1 MNASMPWVIAGIAY
15 TVLAVL
21 LTWPVAAHLSS
32 AFPHDAFDPA
42 LNAWILWWN
51 AQAVPLT
58 AHWWNAPSFWPVTG
72 ALALS
77 EHLLGITV
85 VSTPLLWLGAD
96 PVATY
101 NLVLLLSYPLTAL
114 ATHGLAF
121 AIVRRHGPAVLA
133 GLIMGFSPYRVAQLP
148 HVQMLWAFGM
158 PLALMAAHRY
168 VDTGSRRW
176 LVALGASWLMLAL
189 SNSYFL
195 LFFPVLFAAWILWF
209 AAGSLRRATSIV
221 AMWVGASLPLIP
233 ILWTYAA
240 IHRAQRLTRRF
251 DEIESFGAD
260 LTAIFTTAPDMILWR
275 RLSAPGRGEGQLFPG
290 MIALALAGAAVALAL
305 VEWRR
310 RRRSLTPDATGHARP
325 SIDVARKVL
334 AGLAIL
340 ATVVALSPLV
350 FGSWQIALAGRTM
363 ASVSSAEK
371 PMTVALALVLAA
383 FLASGT
389 CANFWQRRSP
399 AAFYTLAA
407 AAMWALS
414 WGPHPRLAGTPILF
428 RGPYALLL
436 RLPGLSEVRVPARFG
451 MLLVLCLAV
460 AAAIAFAR
468 FTAALSSRVRGLLAT
483 LAAAAVIAESWP
495 ALTIATAATPIRA
508 LQRGDLAGPVIE
520 LPLGES
526 WLDAPAQ
533 FRGIVH
539 GRPVVNG
546 YSGYAPPHYHLI
558 STALRLN
565 DVDVLTG
572 LTSTTPL
579 VVVLNR
585 REEIDR
591 WRRLVE
597 SRQAERVATE
607 DDFEI
612 YRLPLDSRP
621 RGRDSDPPLP
631 IRSIEASADLKNVGR
646 LLDGNL
652 DTIWNSERVQA
663 GGEFVILDLGASRQV
678 TALRLTSGPFIA
690 DYPRRVAIDCA
701 AGDSDAWTPC
711 WTGSVAGLLLRS
723 VLDDP
728 ATASALIP
736 IDRDGVR
743 RLRIR
748 QTAVDPMNGW
758 SIAEIAVL
766 GR

>member
-1 MNASMPWVIAGIAY
+1 MPWVIAGIAY

-21 LTWPVAAHLSS
+21 LTWPVASHLTS

-51 AQAVPLT
+51 AHAVPLT
-58 AHWWNAPSFWPVTG
+58 ARWWNAPSFWPLTG

-77 EHLLGITV
+77 EHLLGLTV

-96 PVATY
+96 PVTTY
-101 NLVLLLSYPLTAL
+101 NVVLLLSYPLTAIT
-114 ATHGLAF
+114 THGLAY
-121 AIVRRHGPAVLA
+121 AIVRRHGPAMLA

-158 PLALMAAHRY
+158 PLVLLVAHRY
-168 VDTGSRRW
+168 VDTGSWRW

-209 AAGSLRRATSIV
+209 AAGSLGRATAIV
-221 AMWVGASLPLIP
+221 AVWVGASLPLIP

-240 IHRAQRLTRRF
+240 IHQAQRLTRRF

-260 LTAIFTTAPDMILWR
+260 LTAILTTAPEMVVWR
-275 RLSAPGRGEGQLFPG
+275 GLAAPGRGEGQLFPG
-290 MIALALAGAAVALAL
+290 IVALALVAGGVALAL

-310 RRRSLTPDATGHARP
+310 RGLSHPRDAIHAPARRSVE
-325 SIDVARKVL
+325 IARKVL
-334 AGLAIL
+334 AGVAIL
-340 ATVVALSPLV
+340 AAVIALSPLV
-350 FGSWQIALAGRTM
+350 FGPWQIALAGRTI

-371 PMTVALALVLAA
+371 PMTIALVLVLAA
-383 FLASGT
+383 FFASGT
-389 CANFWQRRSP
+389 CADFWRRRSP

-468 FTAALSSRVRGLLAT
+468 FTASRSIRARGLLAA
-483 LAAAAVIAESWP
+483 LVAAAVIAESWP
-495 ALTIATAATPIRA
+495 ALTLADVATPIQA
-508 LQRGDLAGPVIE
+508 LLRSDLRGPVIE

-546 YSGYAPPHYHLI
+546 YSGYAPPHYHLL

-565 DVDVLTG
+565 DIDVLTG
-572 LTSTTPL
+572 LTATTPL

-597 SRQAERVATE
+597 SRQGERVTTE
-607 DDFEI
+607 GEFEI
-612 YRLPLDSRP
+612 YRMPKDSRP
-621 RGRDSDPPLP
+621 SGGESDPPVP
-631 IRSIEASADLKNVGR
+631 IRSIDASADLKNVDR

-663 GGEFVILDLGASRQV
+663 GGEFVILDLGANRRV
-678 TALRLTSGPFIA
+678 TAVKLTSGPFIA
-690 DYPRRVAIDCA
+690 DYPRRLAIDCA
-701 AGDSDAWTPC
+701 ADGTEAWAPC
-711 WTGSVAGLLLRS
+711 WNGSVAGLLLRS

-743 RLRIR
+743 RVRLT
-748 QTAVDPMNGW
+748 QTAVDRMNGW

>member
-1 MNASMPWVIAGIAY
+1 
-15 TVLAVL
+15 VLASVAYAVL
-21 LTWPVAAHLSS
+21 TVVLTWPVAAHLSS

-51 AQAVPLT
+51 AHAVPLT
-58 AHWWNAPSFWPVTG
+58 AQWWNAPSFWPVTG
-72 ALALS
+72 ALAFS
-77 EHLLGITV
+77 EHLLGITL
-85 VSTPLLWLGAD
+85 VSTPLLWSGAA
-96 PVATY
+96 PVTTY
-101 NLVLLLSYPLTAL
+101 NIALLISYPLTAL
-114 ATHGLAF
+114 ATHGLTF
-121 AIVRRHGPAVLA
+121 AIVRRHGPALLA

-148 HVQMLWAFGM
+148 HIQMLWAFGM
-158 PLALMAAHRY
+158 PLALLAAHRY
-168 VDTGSRRW
+168 VDTGSWRW
-176 LVALGASWLMLAL
+176 LVALGASWLVLAL

-195 LFFPVLFAAWILWF
+195 LFFPVLFALWILWF
-209 AAGSLRRATSIV
+209 AAGSPRRAASIV
-221 AMWVGASLPLIP
+221 AMGAGASLPLIP

-240 IHRAQRLTRRF
+240 IHQAQRLVRRF

-260 LTAIFTTAPDMILWR
+260 LTAIVTTAPDMIVWR
-275 RLSAPGRGEGQLFPG
+275 RLAAPGRGEGQLFPG
-290 MIALALAGAAVALAL
+290 MIALVLAVGAVALAL

-310 RRRSLTPDATGHARP
+310 RRRSLAPDATRARP
-325 SIDVARKVL
+325 SIDIARKVL
-334 AGLAIL
+334 AGVATL

-350 FGSWQIALAGRTM
+350 FGPWQIALAGRTI

-371 PMTVALALVLAA
+371 PMTVAFALVLAA
-383 FLASGT
+383 FLASAT
-389 CANFWQRRSP
+389 CADFWRRRSP

-468 FTAALSSRVRGLLAT
+468 FTATLSGRMRGVLAT
-483 LAAAAVIAESWP
+483 LVAAAVIAESWP
-495 ALTIATAATPIRA
+495 ALTLADAATPIQA
-508 LQRGDLAGPVIE
+508 LQRSDLVGPVIE

-546 YSGYAPPHYHLI
+546 YSGYAPPHYHLL

-565 DVDVLTG
+565 DGDVLTG

-585 REEIDR
+585 REEIER
-591 WRRLVE
+591 WRRLVD

-607 DDFEI
+607 GEFEI
-612 YRLPLDSRP
+612 YRMPLDSRP
-621 RGRDSDPPLP
+621 RARESDPPL
-631 IRSIEASADLKNVGR
+631 SIQSIDASADLKNVGR

-663 GGEFVILDLGASRQV
+663 GGEFVILDLGVNRHI
-678 TALRLTSGPFIA
+678 TAVRLTSGPFIA
-690 DYPRRVAIDCA
+690 DYPRRLAIDCA
-701 AGDSDAWTPC
+701 ADGEGWAPC
-711 WTGSVAGLLLRS
+711 WNGSVAGLLLRS

-743 RLRIR
+743 RLRMT
-748 QTAVDPMNGW
+748 QTAVDQMNGW

>member
-1 MNASMPWVIAGIAY
+1 MPWVIAGSAY

-21 LTWPVAAHLSS
+21 LTWPVATHLSS

-51 AQAVPLT
+51 AHAVPLT
-58 AHWWNAPSFWPVTG
+58 AHWWNAPSFWPVAG
-72 ALALS
+72 ALAFS
-77 EHLLGITV
+77 EHLLGMTV
-85 VSTPLLWLGAD
+85 VSTPLFWLGAD
-96 PVATY
+96 PVTTY

-114 ATHGLAF
+114 ATHGLVY

-158 PLALMAAHRY
+158 PLALLAAHRY
-168 VDTGSRRW
+168 MDTGSWRW
-176 LVALGASWLMLAL
+176 LIALGASWLILAL

-209 AAGSLRRATSIV
+209 AAGSLRRTASIV
-221 AMWVGASLPLIP
+221 AVWVGASLPLIP
-233 ILWTYAA
+233 ILWTYAV
-240 IHRAQRLTRRF
+240 IHQAQRLTRRF

-260 LTAIFTTAPDMILWR
+260 LTAIFTTAPEMILWR

-290 MIALALAGAAVALAL
+290 MIALALAGGAVALAL
-305 VEWRR
+305 VEWRG
-310 RRRSLTPDATGHARP
+310 RRRSLTRDATGAHARP

-334 AGLAIL
+334 GGVASL

-350 FGSWQIALAGRTM
+350 FGPWQITLAGRTI

-371 PMTVALALVLAA
+371 PMAVALALVTAA
-383 FLASGT
+383 FFASRS
-389 CANFWQRRSP
+389 CADFWRRRSP

-483 LAAAAVIAESWP
+483 LVAAAVIAESWP
-495 ALTIATAATPIRA
+495 ALTLADVATPIQA
-508 LQRGDLAGPVIE
+508 LQRSDLPGPVIE

-546 YSGYAPPHYHLI
+546 YSGYAPPHYHLL

-565 DVDVLTG
+565 DGDVLTG

-607 DDFEI
+607 DAFEI
-612 YRLPLDSRP
+612 YRLPLDSQP
-621 RGRDSDPPLP
+621 RGRERDPPLP
-631 IRSIEASADLKNVGR
+631 IRSIDASADLKNVGR
-646 LLDGNL
+646 LLDGHL

-663 GGEFVILDLGASRQV
+663 GGEFVILDLGANRHV
-678 TALRLTSGPFIA
+678 TAVRLTSGPFIA
-690 DYPRRVAIDCA
+690 DYPRRLAIDCA
-701 AGDSDAWTPC
+701 ADGTDAWAPC
-711 WTGSVAGLLLRS
+711 WNGSVAGLLLRS

-743 RLRIR
+743 RLRLT

>member
-1 MNASMPWVIAGIAY
+1 MPWVIAGIAY
-15 TVLAVL
+15 AVLAVV

-51 AQAVPLT
+51 AHAVPLT
-58 AHWWNAPSFWPVTG
+58 ARWWNAPSFWPVTG

-77 EHLLGITV
+77 EHLLGLTV

-96 PVATY
+96 PVTTY
-101 NLVLLLSYPLTAL
+101 NLVLLLSYPLTAI
-114 ATHGLAF
+114 ATHGLAY
-121 AIVRRHGPAVLA
+121 AIVRRHGPAMLA

-158 PLALMAAHRY
+158 PLALLAAHRY
-168 VDTGSRRW
+168 VDTGSWRW

-209 AAGSLRRATSIV
+209 AAGSLGRATAIV
-221 AMWVGASLPLIP
+221 AVWVGASLPLIP

-240 IHRAQRLTRRF
+240 IHQAQRLTRRF

-260 LTAIFTTAPDMILWR
+260 LAAIVTTAPEMIVWR
-275 RLSAPGRGEGQLFPG
+275 RLAAPGRGEGQLFPG
-290 MIALALAGAAVALAL
+290 IVALALVVGGVALAL

-310 RRRSLTPDATGHARP
+310 RGLSHPRDAIHPRTRRSTD
-325 SIDVARKVL
+325 IARKVL
-334 AGLAIL
+334 AGVAIL
-340 ATVVALSPLV
+340 VMVIALSPLV
-350 FGSWQIALAGRTM
+350 FGPWQIALAGRTI

-371 PMTVALALVLAA
+371 PMTIALVLVLAA
-383 FLASGT
+383 FFASGT
-389 CANFWQRRSP
+389 CADFWRRRSP

-468 FTAALSSRVRGLLAT
+468 FTASLSIRARGLLAA
-483 LAAAAVIAESWP
+483 LVAAAVIAESWP
-495 ALTIATAATPIRA
+495 ALTLADVATPIQA
-508 LQRGDLAGPVIE
+508 LQRSDLTGPVIE

-546 YSGYAPPHYHLI
+546 YSGYVPPHYYLL

-565 DVDVLTG
+565 DGDVLTG

-579 VVVLNR
+579 IVVLNR

-597 SRQAERVATE
+597 SRQGERVATE
-607 DDFEI
+607 GEFEI
-612 YRLPLDSRP
+612 YRMPKDSRP
-621 RGRDSDPPLP
+621 SGHESDPPVP
-631 IRSIEASADLKNVGR
+631 IRSIDASADLKNVDR

-663 GGEFVILDLGASRQV
+663 GGEFVILDLGANRRV
-678 TALRLTSGPFIA
+678 TAVKLTSGPFIA
-690 DYPRRVAIDCA
+690 DYPRRLAIDCA
-701 AGDSDAWTPC
+701 ADGSEAWEPC
-711 WTGSVAGLLLRS
+711 WNGSIAGMLLRS

-728 ATASALIP
+728 ARASALIP

-743 RLRIR
+743 RVRLT
-748 QTAVDPMNGW
+748 QTAVDRMNGW